1 MNIGN
6 DIRRIRVE
14 PITLPISI
22 ETSGDQAI
30 TEPRAESERDP
41 AVAPSGGL
49 APPDYVE
56 PFSGWRI
63 WTVVIPRRAG
73 AAAEPD
79 EFR

>member
-41 AVAPSGGL
+41 AVAPSG
-49 APPDYVE
+49 E
-56 PFSGWRI
+56 PR
-63 WTVVIPRRAG
+63 PA
-73 AAAEPD
+73 
-79 EFR
+79 